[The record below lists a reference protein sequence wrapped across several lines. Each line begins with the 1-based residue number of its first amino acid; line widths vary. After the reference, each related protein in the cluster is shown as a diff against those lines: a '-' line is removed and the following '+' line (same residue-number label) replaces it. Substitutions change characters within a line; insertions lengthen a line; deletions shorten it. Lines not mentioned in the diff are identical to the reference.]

1 LLAVLEG
8 GMNGQYDAKSLES
21 ALAKLRTQSAG
32 RDLLC
37 AVGITSHEADAL
49 LQRLDAADS
58 TMTAI
63 RAVHNME
70 PLPPVVLELIAAYRA
85 PQPAGGGE

>member
-1 LLAVLEG
+1 MTTPA
-8 GMNGQYDAKSLES
+8 LES
-21 ALAKLRTQSAG
+21 ALAKLREEGAMTYL
-32 RDLLC
+32 RHC
-37 AVGITSHEADAL
+37 AALGEQCADGLAYVRHEYLTAL
-49 LQRLDAADS
+49 LAKIEAADS
-58 TMTAI
+58 TLTAI